1 MRSTVVVALI
11 FVVAA
16 ALCATARADAGDA
29 SGTPAGPRHKAIA
42 AGNIAVN
49 PTDII
54 AVYRP
59 FDQQALALYIGRP
72 GQAIQA
78 IIIKDQREAA
88 NVFKDIWDN
97 VEVTK
102 DPGEDD
108 ARPLTRMRPKDN
120 DRASATLII
129 NVQRILA
136 VSWDPDHRHVHV
148 YLDKLLAN
156 EALTD
161 PNGDGDGT
169 PYLEVQNIHDAAEAV
184 MAAYKAC
191 FLRK

>member
-1 MRSTVVVALI
+1 MRSTVVLPFF

-29 SGTPAGPRHKAIA
+29 SGNPPGPRHKAIA
-42 AGNIAVN
+42 AGNMAIN

-59 FDQQALALYIGRP
+59 FDQQAVALYIGRP

-97 VEVTK
+97 AEVTK

-108 ARPLTRMRPKDN
+108 ARPLTRMRPKDT
-120 DRASATLII
+120 DRASATLIV

-136 VSWDPDHRHVHV
+136 VSWDADHRRVHV

-156 EALTD
+156 ETLTD
-161 PNGDGDGT
+161 PNGDGDGA

-191 FLRK
+191 ILRK

>member
-1 MRSTVVVALI
+1 MRLTVVVLMI

-59 FDQQALALYIGRP
+59 FDQQAVALYIGRP

-97 VEVTK
+97 AEVTK

-108 ARPLTRMRPKDN
+108 ARPLTRMRPRDA
-120 DRASATLII
+120 DRAGATLIM
-129 NVQRILA
+129 NVGRILA
-136 VSWDPDHRHVHV
+136 INWDADHRRVHVH
-148 YLDKLLAN
+148 LDKLLAT
-156 EALTD
+156 ETFTD
-161 PNGDGDGT
+161 PNGDGDGA
-169 PYLEVQNIHDAAEAV
+169 PYLEIQNIHDAAEAV

-191 FLRK
+191 LLRK